1 MSVYRR
7 TRTSSRGPPSRQ
19 RRGEEDDESRVEGRM
34 TVNELE
40 PRGSCS
46 RPWRLSSTFLGSHE
60 LRHIALTL
68 LSLSLFRFIVIFSFS
83 IHRVLG
89 SGSVSRMKPLP
100 AFMSVLDYRERDNHD
115 FPEMYELMTMAR
127 WGGRGL
133 KWLTIMNSCPARL
146 YSQEW
151 MHHS

>member
-1 MSVYRR
+1 M
-7 TRTSSRGPPSRQ
+7 
-19 RRGEEDDESRVEGRM
+19 
-34 TVNELE
+34 
-40 PRGSCS
+40 
-46 RPWRLSSTFLGSHE
+46 
-60 LRHIALTL
+60 RHIALTL

-127 WGGRGL
+127 
-133 KWLTIMNSCPARL
+133 
-146 YSQEW
+146 
-151 MHHS
+151 